1 MVVDEELEFNTNLF
15 TTVEPGLGGGG
26 GLIIEEQ
33 KPSAKSIQ
41 L

>member
-26 GLIIEEQ
+26 LIIEEQ